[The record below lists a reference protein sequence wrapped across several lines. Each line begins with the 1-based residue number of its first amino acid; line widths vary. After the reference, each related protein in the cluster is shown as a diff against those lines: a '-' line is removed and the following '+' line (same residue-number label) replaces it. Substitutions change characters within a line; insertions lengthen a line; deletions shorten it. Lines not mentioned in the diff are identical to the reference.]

1 MQWFGQWQAFVQNTS
16 AEPPGPIDN
25 SQIIT
30 NVNGQKTL
38 KRDANYGQV
47 SQELWNFFKSVY
59 GGGPELVIKQS
70 QRVTSR
76 NS

>member
-1 MQWFGQWQAFVQNTS
+1 MQWFRQWQSFVQNTIS
-16 AEPPGPIDN
+16 DPPGPIDN
-25 SQIIT
+25 TPIIA
-30 NVNGQKTL
+30 NVNGQKTI

-59 GGGPELVIKQS
+59 GGGPELIIKQS
-70 QRVTSR
+70 QWSSSR